1 MSDFFLDKYTTRI
14 EKLEKRLRS
23 YLEDPNEE
31 HVHDLR
37 TAIRRMS
44 AALDALPRDIRNED
58 KTQDFLSS
66 FRKLAKQN
74 TRVRDL
80 DIILSKMEK
89 HEKDPAIERLSKN
102 MLEERKTQLDPA
114 LGQARE
120 VEGATIPN
128 LKKRD
133 ITGPIVERRLGKITE
148 RLRTRI
154 NSRLPKVLHD
164 PTNVEE
170 LHLLR
175 IDARKLRYALELM
188 EGKKATKLV
197 ELLESWQDVLGPI
210 HDDDVT
216 IEYLRRSADSHE
228 VQILLNEAMNDR
240 KSNYR
245 KFGSLAK
252 EIHP

>member
-1 MSDFFLDKYTTRI
+1 MADSFLDKYTVRI
-14 EKLEKRLRS
+14 GKVEKRLRS

-58 KTQDFLSS
+58 RTQDFLSR

-80 DIILSKMEK
+80 DIIVSKLAK
-89 HEKDPAIERLSKN
+89 HEKDPAIERLLKN
-102 MLEERKTQLDPA
+102 MLEERKNHLEPA
-114 LGQARE
+114 LGLARE
-120 VEGATIPN
+120 VEGAAIPS

-133 ITGPIVERRLGKITE
+133 VSGPAVQRRLDKIAE

-175 IDARKLRYALELM
+175 IDARKLR
-188 EGKKATKLV
+188 
-197 ELLESWQDVLGPI
+197 
-210 HDDDVT
+210 
-216 IEYLRRSADSHE
+216 
-228 VQILLNEAMNDR
+228 
-240 KSNYR
+240 
-245 KFGSLAK
+245 
-252 EIHP
+252 